1 MQFFQVRP
9 ASIEDDPKDDTV
21 QADIP
26 KVYLKALSMVEFDS
40 FLVTH
45 GSETK
50 VDVQDLSEKIIGK
63 RKQPG
68 GKAEIPFKRTKY
80 PAYFIYDLAHVVA
93 FADDQIPFNTLASEL
108 TRKGICHS
116 GIQVIDKAVGLELR
130 IVKFPKIAGISAE
143 IQNNLEK
150 FVLSVVIRMQQR
162 QGFR

>member
-1 MQFFQVRP
+1 
-9 ASIEDDPKDDTV
+9 
-21 QADIP
+21 
-26 KVYLKALSMVEFDS
+26 MVEFDS